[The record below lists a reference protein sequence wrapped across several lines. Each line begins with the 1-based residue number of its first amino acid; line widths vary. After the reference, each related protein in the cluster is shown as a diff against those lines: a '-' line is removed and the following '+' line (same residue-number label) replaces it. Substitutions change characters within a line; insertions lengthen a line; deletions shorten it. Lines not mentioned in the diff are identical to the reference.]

1 MADKRIF
8 TIQINGVSESVEAI
22 TSLNKQ
28 LDDLEQRL
36 KNISSQGVSLNVSA
50 GGSGGKTSDELKEVD
65 KLQKQILAT
74 KQKIAQADQEEYQ
87 ELLKQKNA
95 LKEAQN
101 DAKSLA
107 ASSRLNDGGYSD
119 TIRGMKQ
126 ELSDLKTVMNGM
138 NPNDDAFGD
147 MVKRANE
154 LNNKL
159 KEIEQSYGQFGR
171 NVGNYANGVAEGLA
185 QAGNSAKGITIEV
198 GGVTREF
205 DNARQAS
212 KTLAGELKAM
222 AQNGQQ
228 GTQEFK
234 DLQRALL
241 SFNSTIKDATVSSEA
256 MDNALDTMSDLT
268 AIGSMGQGFAALFG
282 LDSSAIDESIQKLLA
297 LQNVLQSLE
306 SLNQHIL
313 TGEGIG
319 GWIAKG
325 NAAIDNFV
333 NTLFGLQ
340 NASKNTSKTME
351 EMAVAEESVGRAS
364 MIASKG
370 TMMLATSIKA
380 LMKVTIVLALISI
393 AVEVIDL
400 VIQKITDL
408 VNEFDE
414 EQEKLQGQR
423 EAYAQATASMA
434 QAKAAVENFNGSK
447 EQEKKLVDELNTKY
461 GDALGTYK
469 TLNEWKNV
477 LTKNADAYVEKMVK
491 EAEAQAL
498 LNIYTAEY
506 IKLQKLKAEAA
517 EGRQLMHPTT
527 WFNADEEDVAE
538 QEAIANKALDAVK
551 ESYKELAEFEKKH
564 GLGIYADQTTNNIKK
579 GGNKIRTTVKNVE
592 DDIIKM
598 QIELM
603 QEGLQKTLA
612 QIRYEREKRIQEA
625 KKSGRRIAEQIS
637 LINRLYEKKEF
648 EAKQAYYKKQL
659 DALKK
664 FESDRENIIQSN
676 DQRKIETS
684 TTMAEN
690 KMNEPWKS
698 NRISEYSFGKTYLNA
713 DTKDFKSVYQYK
725 DWLVF
730 DKLNFYSV
738 KAQKLIPVL
747 TILKYEIDAT
757 KDSIKSLTDEIA
769 KNNDP
774 TDDQIVQYNNLI
786 KELKRLNSEYNIYTA
801 KLSAYDNDFS
811 LSENFKARY
820 DARTEYY
827 NNVIEKTEEYYK
839 KLKVIQDEAL
849 SGQIQTER
857 EQENKRHFEV
867 AGDYQN
873 NYLGELLKA
882 YNDVENSGKLNGLN
896 DKQLEK
902 LFKDWKEQWDKWLE
916 NLKEKLKQGKI
927 AEKDYLDYTNN
938 ELVKS
943 YQEGTITFVQLMQQ
957 LEKEDEAHE
966 NAMSTITENETE
978 KRKQIVIQNQQDI
991 QSSYSTYYG
1000 NLANELDTFISE
1012 VKRRVGEEPVLNK
1025 FQIVN
1030 IARTKKELKDLI
1042 DSIKESFNKINDL
1055 KAQAA
1060 KSFSKN
1066 LINPEQYAEIMNQLD
1081 TLIAQITEASKEAS
1095 QKLKDLPADFVASLN
1110 TYVQAVGQTI
1120 SGILSAFQDLQE
1132 NNFEYQQNMLD
1143 KEANMLDKKLS
1154 KIDEI
1159 YQKHKDNVSS
1169 IEDELASARGDRREH
1184 LIDQLNNETFA
1195 QRQAWME
1202 EKKIQKEKEAN
1213 EKKQEALAKKKR
1225 KEQKKWQLAQAIIS
1239 GALAITNGFATK
1251 PFVPLGIAM
1260 GALASTLTAVQ
1271 IATIASQKTYAKGG
1285 VLDSRGVA
1293 TGPRH
1298 SQGGIKL
1305 QPYGINAEIEG
1316 GEFVTN
1322 RKSTSTNLPLLEFIN
1337 SKKRRVSLND
1347 LVTFYNEGQPV
1358 RKSMTSIQSRFAN
1371 GGELPVLNDNL
1382 DSTQDRIIAN
1392 MQELSNR
1399 PIYVAVTDIEN
1410 KMEDVRQVR
1419 ALAGI
1424 H

>member
-36 KNISSQGVSLNVSA
+36 KTISSQGVSLNVS
-50 GGSGGKTSDELKEVD
+50 GGDSGGKTSSELKEQD

-74 KQKIAQADQEEYQ
+74 KEKIAQADQEEYQ
-87 ELLKQKNA
+87 ELLKQKNE

-101 DAKSLA
+101 VAKSLA
-107 ASSRLNDGGYSD
+107 ASSRLNDGGYSN

-126 ELSDLKTVMNGM
+126 ELSDLKTVMNSM
-138 NPNDDAFGD
+138 NPNDNGFGD

-159 KEIEQSYGQFGR
+159 KEIEQSYGQFNR

-185 QAGNSAKGITIEV
+185 QAGNSAKGITVEV

-212 KTLAGELKAM
+212 KILGGELKTM

-256 MDNALDTMSDLT
+256 MDNALDTMSDLA
-268 AIGSMGQGFAALFG
+268 AIGSMGQGFSALFG

-306 SLNQHIL
+306 ALNQHIL

-325 NAAIDNFV
+325 NAAIDKFV
-333 NTLFGLQ
+333 NKLFGLEATSKKTSKSVEGLSVAE
-340 NASKNTSKTME
+340 NGLVGASGKASKATT
-351 EMAVAEESVGRAS
+351 V
-364 MIASKG
+364 
-370 TMMLATSIKA
+370 LATSIKGLLKA
-380 LMKVTIVLALISI
+380 TVVLA
-393 AVEVIDL
+393 VITAIIEALDWL
-400 VIQKITDL
+400 VDKIGEADKK
-408 VNEFDE
+408 FDE

-423 EAYAQATASMA
+423 EAYAQASASMME
-434 QAKAAVENFNGSK
+434 AKAAVDNFNGSK
-447 EQEKKLVDELNTKY
+447 EQEKNVVDELNQKY
-461 GDALGTYK
+461 GDTLGTYK
-469 TLNEWKNV
+469 SLDKWKSV
-477 LTKNADAYVEKMVK
+477 LATKTQAYIQLMVEQAKM
-491 EAEAQAL
+491 QAL
-498 LNIYTAEY
+498 LNQYTQDY
-506 IKLQKLKAEAA
+506 IQLEKLRAKAA
-517 EGRQLMHPTT
+517 EGWSFWRALTASNVDAKDVAKQAKIL
-527 WFNADEEDVAE
+527 ADE
-538 QEAIANKALDAVK
+538 QKAIANEAKNIVK
-551 ESYKELAEFEKKH
+551 LQQKNK
-564 GLGIYADQTTNNIKK
+564 LGVYAPQASTTASTQRAIKK
-579 GGNKIRTTVKNVE
+579 SGNQIRQTVKDVE
-592 DDIIKM
+592 EDIIKM

-612 QIRYEREKRIQEA
+612 QMRYEREKRIQEA
-625 KKSGRRIAEQIS
+625 KKSGRKIAEQIS

-648 EAKQAYYKKQL
+648 EATQAYYKKQL

-664 FESDRENIIQSN
+664 FESDRENVIQN
-676 DQRKIETS
+676 TDQRKIETS
-684 TTMAEN
+684 STMAEN
-690 KMNEPWKS
+690 KMNDEWKPIGDIGFLNFAQTYANLQTSFKNSLKDDAKQKLYDMFVNALSQTNDLTLQMQNAEDELRKLQKEILKTGKMTDEQKAKYDELDKKLNSLASDYNKYS
-698 NRISEYSFGKTYLNA
+698 NELLLSLNA
-713 DTKDFKSVYQYK
+713 NS
-725 DWLVF
+725 
-730 DKLNFYSV
+730 LN
-738 KAQKLIPVL
+738 KAFNER
-747 TILKYEIDAT
+747 YNARID
-757 KDSIKSLTDEIA
+757 
-769 KNNDP
+769 
-774 TDDQIVQYNNLI
+774 
-786 KELKRLNSEYNIYTA
+786 
-801 KLSAYDNDFS
+801 
-811 LSENFKARY
+811 
-820 DARTEYY
+820 YY
-827 NNVIEKTEEYYK
+827 NDVIKKTEEYYN
-839 KLKVIQDEAL
+839 KLKTIQEEAL
-849 SGQIQTER
+849 SGQVQTEK

-873 NYLGELLKA
+873 NYLGDLLKA
-882 YNDVENSGKLNGLN
+882 YKKEVDNGKLLN
-896 DKQLEK
+896 LTDDKKEK
-902 LFKDWKEQWDKWLE
+902 YFESWKKQWDDWLE

-927 AEKDYLDYTNN
+927 AEKEYLDDTNN
-938 ELVKS
+938 EFVKS

-957 LEKEDEAHE
+957 LEKEDDTHQ
-966 NAMSTITENETE
+966 NAITTIDKNELE
-978 KRKQIVIQNQQDI
+978 KRKQLAIQTNQDI
-991 QSSYSTYYG
+991 QSAQATYFG

-1012 VKRRVGEEPVLNK
+1012 VKRRIGTQPVMNN

-1030 IARTKKELKDLI
+1030 VPKTKQDLKELVNSVNDTMT
-1042 DSIKESFNKINDL
+1042 KINDL
-1055 KAQAA
+1055 RTQATIIFDQ
-1060 KSFSKN
+1060 KLLS
-1066 LINPEQYAEIMNQLD
+1066 PEQYAGIMEQLD
-1081 TLIAQITEASKEAS
+1081 SLTTQVFEAGTDVK

-1143 KEANMLDKKLS
+1143 KEATMLDNKLS

-1213 EKKQEALAKKKR
+1213 ERKQEALAKKRR

-1285 VLDSRGVA
+1285 VLDNRSVA
-1293 TGPRH
+1293 HGPRH

-1305 QPYGINAEIEG
+1305 QPFGINAEIEG

-1337 SKKRRVSLND
+1337 SKKRRVNLND

-1358 RKSMTSIQSRFAN
+1358 RKSMANIQSRFAN
-1371 GGELPVLNDNL
+1371 GGELPTLNDNL